1 MWLDVVHNAKA
12 SRVAMV
18 VELASVTTPANVMTL
33 TGVKPA
39 NASNALRMPLETF
52 ALEKNKEF
60 AAAMELALVFLDSVE
75 LLVNA
80 RLVLENP
87 SLALDL
93 PTETVDVMELV
104 LATKD
109 GLTLLL
115 NWLQRPATVLPNA
128 QRTVPVTESANV
140 VFAIATQ
147 NGT

>member
-18 VELASVTTPANVMTL
+18 VELASVTTPANVMML

-93 PTETVDVMELV
+93 PTETADVMELV

-115 NWLQRPATVLPNA
+115 N
-128 QRTVPVTESANV
+128 
-140 VFAIATQ
+140 
-147 NGT
+147 